1 MKEMKL
7 IIDSGSTKSDLIWAA
22 DSVLFSSNTTGINP
36 FLQCKEEIIQL
47 LGEMDLHKEE
57 TSHVFFYG
65 AGCVPSKKEIVS
77 DALQALL
84 PNATIEVESD
94 LLGAARSLFHHQK
107 GIACILGTGSNSC
120 EYDGKEITKNV
131 SPLGYILG
139 DEGSG
144 AVIGKH
150 FVGDLLKNICPK
162 EIRNRFF
169 EEERFSAEEIM
180 DRIYKRPFPNRF
192 LAQLTKHIYRHKEE
206 DYFQTLLVENFG
218 RFFSRNICQYDQSL
232 PIRCIGSIAF
242 YFQNELQEAARQ
254 YGLEISEISQSPMK
268 GLVEYHKEK

>member
-7 IIDSGSTKSDLIWAA
+7 IIDSGSTKSDLVWAA

-36 FLQCKEEIIQL
+36 FLQSSEEIVQL
-47 LGEMDLHKEE
+47 LKEMDLHEEE

-65 AGCVPSKKEIVS
+65 AGCVPSKKKIVS
-77 DALQALL
+77 DALNFLL
-84 PNATIEVESD
+84 PNAIIEVESD

-107 GIACILGTGSNSC
+107 GIVCILGTGSNSC

-150 FVGDLLKNICPK
+150 FAGDLLKNICPK

-218 RFFSRNICQYDQSL
+218 RFFSRNICQYNQSL

-242 YFQNELQEAARQ
+242 YFQNELHEAARQ

>member
-1 MKEMKL
+1 MKL
-7 IIDSGSTKSDLIWAA
+7 IIDSGSTKSDLVWAA

-36 FLQCKEEIIQL
+36 FLQSSEEIVQL
-47 LGEMDLHKEE
+47 LKEMDLHKEE

-65 AGCVPSKKEIVS
+65 AGCLPSKKKIVS

-94 LLGAARSLFHHQK
+94 LLGAARALFHHQK

-120 EYDGKEITKNV
+120 EYDGEQITKNV

-150 FVGDLLKNICPK
+150 FAGDLLKNICPK

-268 GLVEYHKEK
+268 GLVEYHKGK

>member
-7 IIDSGSTKSDLIWAA
+7 IIDSGSTKSDLVWAA

-65 AGCVPSKKEIVS
+65 AGCVPSKKKIVY
-77 DALQALL
+77 DALQTLL

-150 FVGDLLKNICPK
+150 FAGDLLKNICPK

-242 YFQNELQEAARQ
+242 YFQNELHEAARQ

-268 GLVEYHKEK
+268 GLVEYHKGK